1 MSLEK
6 VKTGIPGFDK
16 IVGGGLPR
24 GYCYTV
30 VGGPGSGKTTF
41 AIQFLYNGVTR
52 HEENGVYLTFD
63 EPPRSIRASALN
75 FGMNLARLEES
86 GRLIIVDA
94 SPIRMEVG
102 KYVAKSPAMLGLSNF
117 NIDAVLKVVHE
128 AAEKIDA
135 KRIVVDSLTSLL
147 IQYSDPFVV
156 RKETLSMIRSLSET
170 GRYTSL
176 LLSETSEGGKPSQF
190 KAEMFL
196 ANGVILL
203 RTIRQ
208 AEERIR
214 AIEVLKM
221 RGVNHS
227 TRLHLFRITDAGI
240 VVYPE
245 ERVYSTN
252 SLHI

>member
-1 MSLEK
+1 MSFEK

-16 IVGGGLPR
+16 IIGGGLPR
-24 GYCYTV
+24 GYCYTIA
-30 VGGPGSGKTTF
+30 GGPGSGKTTF
-41 AIQFLYNGVTR
+41 AIQFLYNGATR
-52 HEENGVYLTFD
+52 YEENGVYLTFD
-63 EPPRSIRASALN
+63 EPPRSIRAAALN
-75 FGMNLARLEES
+75 FGMNLARLEKS
-86 GRLIIVDA
+86 GRLIMVDA

-117 NIDAVLKVVHE
+117 NIDNVLKVVHE

-203 RTIRQ
+203 RFIRQ

-227 TRLHLFRITDAGI
+227 TRLHPFRITDAGI

-252 SLHI
+252 PLHI

>member
-6 VKTGIPGFDK
+6 VKTGIPGFDE
-16 IVGGGLPR
+16 IIGGGLPR
-24 GYCYTV
+24 GYCYTIA
-30 VGGPGSGKTTF
+30 GGPGSGKTTF
-41 AIQFLYNGVTR
+41 AIQFLYNGATR
-52 HEENGVYLTFD
+52 YEENGVYLTFD

-102 KYVAKSPAMLGLSNF
+102 KYAAKSPTMLGLSNF
-117 NIDAVLKVVHE
+117 NIDSVLKVVHE
-128 AAEKIDA
+128 AAEKIGA

-227 TRLHLFRITDAGI
+227 TRLHPFRITDAGI

-252 SLHI
+252 PLHI

>member
-176 LLSETSEGGKPSQF
+176 LLSETSGGKPSQF

-208 AEERIR
+208 AEERVR

-227 TRLHLFRITDAGI
+227 TRLHPFRITDVGI
-240 VVYPE
+240 IVYPE

-252 SLHI
+252 PLHI